1 MPTEYVQ
8 SATAFNIFRVKRCWS
23 NKNVLL
29 TLATK
34 KKKKKL
40 LGDFLLM
47 PSRCFCWLT
56 WHDKKKC
63 KADKKIELFPWSYQ
77 VWTKTS
83 NGWCFNIEGLK
94 KKKTFKDIFGYDW
107 DFSVLTLW
115 IYHKKRKILFYHAW
129 WYSCNKS
136 LDRNNFICVPKA
148 HRNKNWS
155 GWEKVRSKF
164 KCVTLF

>member
-34 KKKKKL
+34 KKKKTF
-40 LGDFLLM
+40 GGI
-47 PSRCFCWLT
+47 FCWCPQDVFAD
-56 WHDKKKC
+56 WHDMIRRSAKLIKNWTFSMKLSSMNQNFQWLMLQNWG
-63 KADKKIELFPWSYQ
+63 IEEEKNFQ
-77 VWTKTS
+77 
-83 NGWCFNIEGLK
+83 
-94 KKKTFKDIFGYDW
+94 GYFW
-107 DFSVLTLW
+107 IWLGFFSIDTLN
-115 IYHKKRKILFYHAW
+115 LPYHAW

-148 HRNKNWS
+148 HRNKKIEVA
-155 GWEKVRSKF
+155 EKKYVLSF
-164 KCVTLF
+164 NV